1 MKIKLDYPIQYMKI
15 IVERMQKLV
24 NRVLQ
29 DYDLTFSQLRILLCV
44 YVVETE
50 SCTMKELEQILQVS
64 QQSVAGTV
72 RRLEEKDYLLSYSD
86 KNDQRVKRV
95 ELTEKGRDMAFL
107 ARDKMVEVNKEM
119 FRPLSQEEQDE
130 MTEMLKKVYFEMYN
144 ED

>member
-15 IVERMQKLV
+15 IVERVQKLV

-44 YVVETE
+44 YAIETE

-95 ELTEKGRDMAFL
+95 ELTEKGMDMAFL

-130 MTEMLKKVYFEMYN
+130 MTEMLKKVYFEMYD
-144 ED
+144 EK